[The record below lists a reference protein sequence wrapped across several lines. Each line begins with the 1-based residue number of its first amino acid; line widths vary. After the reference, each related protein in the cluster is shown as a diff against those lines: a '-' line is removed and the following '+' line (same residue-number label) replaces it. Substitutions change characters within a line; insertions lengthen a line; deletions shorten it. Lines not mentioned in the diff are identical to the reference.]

1 MITDYRTRSC
11 SGGQSLVE
19 FALTLPVL
27 LLLIANVVN
36 FAGLFY
42 SAITVTAAA
51 RHGSQYLVLAG
62 ASIGA
67 PSAPPASLVYDLV
80 TDDSLTLL
88 NPANLSVRACRE
100 NKVDPTNHLC
110 TTFGGYIFTTNPPLD
125 LRDEGD
131 LYALGWVDVRYTF
144 EPYIPLFTLPVLGI
158 PLTTPPTTVS
168 SRSVMR
174 MLQ

>member
-1 MITDYRTRSC
+1 MMPERKVKEWSK
-11 SGGQSLVE
+11 GQSLVE
-19 FALTLPVL
+19 FAITLPVL

-42 SAITVTAAA
+42 AAITVTTAA

-62 ASIGA
+62 ASVGG
-67 PSAPPASLVYDLV
+67 PSPPDASLVYDLIG
-80 TDDSLTLL
+80 DDSLTLL
-88 NPANLSVRACRE
+88 NPSNLSVRVCRE
-100 NKVDPTNHLC
+100 NKVDPTSHLC
-110 TTFGGYIFTTNPPLD
+110 TTYGGYTFTTNPPLD

-131 LYALGWVDVRYTF
+131 LYALGWVDVRYNF
-144 EPYIPLFTLPVLGI
+144 EPYIPLFTLPVLGL
-158 PLTTPPTTVS
+158 PLTTPSTVVA